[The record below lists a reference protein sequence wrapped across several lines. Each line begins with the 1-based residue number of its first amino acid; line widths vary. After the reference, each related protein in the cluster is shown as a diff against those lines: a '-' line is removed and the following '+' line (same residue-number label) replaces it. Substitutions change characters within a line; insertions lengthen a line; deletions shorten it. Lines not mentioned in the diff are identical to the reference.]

1 MVTWKTFISW
11 RGRTYLPQ
19 PNAKV
24 TPGDLVVN
32 ASCNLPE
39 INRRTRAV
47 VPTPYPDGSFAGHLK
62 TGDPI
67 HAVVGADPR
76 CQLTAKVDGVWL
88 LYRAC

>member
-1 MVTWKTFISW
+1 MTSIYWQ
-11 RGRTYLPQ
+11 GRKYALIDKIT
-19 PNAKV
+19 AV
-24 TPGDLVVN
+24 PGQRMLT

-39 INRRTRAV
+39 INDRTGAV
-47 VPTPYPDGSFAGHLK
+47 VPTPYPDGSFAGHLR

-76 CQLTAKVDGVWL
+76 CQLTAMVEGVWL